1 MKKDKISIAL
11 VAFSGFIS
19 SMAMA
24 ETTNRDVATEVTN
37 KNTSSQSVQAVVNSE
52 INAKLPN
59 TDQSKALNPSV
70 ASRNAQNPDGT
81 TWGESP
87 SSPFVKY
94 DANIDNK
101 TVSNCKDIVDGKCSV
116 KTETHTLQ
124 TENQVKTSTSVNLDS
139 SGFLTAQPAV
149 LTSQGSG
156 AEGKYFYRY
165 WNTNDRE
172 CDKGLGACWSPSF
185 PVICLGNKNV
195 STLSTQSA
203 EKARDYFGKRDQRK
217 IGDDPKKSGVNSYTV
232 APGSIQYQMYVG
244 VEPDRVYGD
253 ISGNYFDGNAS
264 SLTVQKWTANGAC
277 LEPDFNSGNVE
288 GTKFLENYN
297 ELNKITG
304 SAITSKNKNE
314 NQILPCGMF
323 SYSNNASLNGADW
336 NASNFKYSCNVSNV
350 FVKKDNL
357 GENYYTRYKL
367 YLPVLGSGTTGT
379 AQNNGGVKFLNV
391 RECGKCEAA
400 SSRCSDIVRGALM
413 NAGCQLS
420 GSRYNCSN
428 AQLDSAVRSL
438 RVDSS
443 FKLYGTEGEEIGSYS
458 QCLTC
463 NICLNTLETTLKTL
477 LVVNN

>member
-11 VAFSGFIS
+11 IAFSGFIS

-70 ASRNAQNPDGT
+70 ASRNAQNTDKT
-81 TWGESP
+81 RWGESL

-101 TVSNCKDIVDGKCSV
+101 TVSNCKDVVDGKCSV
-116 KTETHTLQ
+116 KTETHILQ

-139 SGFLTAQPAV
+139 SGFLTSQPAV

-165 WNTNDRE
+165 WNTNSAE
-172 CDKGLGACWSPSF
+172 CDDGLGACWSPSF

-203 EKARDYFGKRDQRK
+203 EKARNYFGIRNISRNGETSENGYREQNNA
-217 IGDDPKKSGVNSYTV
+217 PK
-232 APGSIQYQMYVG
+232 YQMLVG

-253 ISGNYFDGNAS
+253 ISGNYFGGS
-264 SLTVQKWTANGAC
+264 VSPLTVQKWTANGAC
-277 LEPDFNSGNVE
+277 LEPDFNSGKVS
-288 GTKFLENYN
+288 GTEVLTKHSSTLSSVDGGTEP
-297 ELNKITG
+297 EK
-304 SAITSKNKNE
+304 A
-314 NQILPCGMF
+314 ILPCGMF
-323 SYSNNASLNGADW
+323 SNTSENINGAEYISSQKKYQC
-336 NASNFKYSCNVSNV
+336 NASNV

-357 GENYYTRYKL
+357 GANYYTRYKL
-367 YLPVLGSGTTGT
+367 YLPVLGSGATGT

-391 RECGKCEAA
+391 RECGKCEAV

-420 GSRYNCSN
+420 GLRYNCSN
-428 AQLDSAVRSL
+428 AQLDTAVRNL
-438 RVDSS
+438 RVNSS
-443 FKLYGTEGEEIGSYS
+443 FKLYGVEGEEIGSYS

-463 NICLNTLETTLKTL
+463 NTCLNTLETTLKTL

>member
-11 VAFSGFIS
+11 IAFSGFIS

-70 ASRNAQNPDGT
+70 ASRNAQNSDTT

-165 WNTNDRE
+165 WNTNSAE
-172 CDKGLGACWSPSF
+172 CDDGLGACWSPSF

-232 APGSIQYQMYVG
+232 APGSIQYQMLVG

-253 ISGNYFDGNAS
+253 ISGNYFDGSSS

-277 LEPDFNSGNVE
+277 LEPDFNNGKVDGKNVLDKHSSSLSAVD
-288 GTKFLENYN
+288 GSTKEDTL
-297 ELNKITG
+297 
-304 SAITSKNKNE
+304 
-314 NQILPCGMF
+314 ILPCGMF
-323 SYSNNASLNGADW
+323 SNTSSSLNGASLKGFDA
-336 NASNFKYSCNVSNV
+336 NRKYTCDGTNV

-367 YLPVLGSGTTGT
+367 YLPVLGSGATGT
-379 AQNNGGVKFLNV
+379 ARNNGGVKFLNV
-391 RECGKCEAA
+391 RECGECEAA

-420 GSRYNCSN
+420 GLRYNCSN
-428 AQLDSAVRSL
+428 AQLDSAVQSL

-463 NICLNTLETTLKTL
+463 HTCLNTLETTLKTL

>member
-1 MKKDKISIAL
+1 MRKNKISIAL

-81 TWGESP
+81 TWGESL

-165 WNTNDRE
+165 WNTNSAE
-172 CDKGLGACWSPSF
+172 CDDGLGACWSPSF

-203 EKARDYFGKRDQRK
+203 EKARNYFGIRNISRDGETSENGYREQNNA
-217 IGDDPKKSGVNSYTV
+217 PK
-232 APGSIQYQMYVG
+232 YQMLVG

-253 ISGNYFDGNAS
+253 ISGNYFGGNS
-264 SLTVQKWTANGAC
+264 SPLTVQKWTANGAC
-277 LEPDFNSGNVE
+277 LEPDFNSGKVS
-288 GTKFLENYN
+288 GTKYLQIKENKLQN
-297 ELNKITG
+297 VTG
-304 SAITSKNKNE
+304 EVDPQDDGK
-314 NQILPCGMF
+314 ILPCGMF
-323 SYSNNASLNGADW
+323 SNTSSSLNGSSLSGFGSDR
-336 NASNFKYSCNVSNV
+336 KYTCDGTNV

-367 YLPVLGSGTTGT
+367 YLPVLGSGATGT

-420 GSRYNCSN
+420 GLRYNCSN
-428 AQLDSAVRSL
+428 AQLDTAVRNL
-438 RVDSS
+438 RGNSS

-463 NICLNTLETTLKTL
+463 NTCLNTLETTLKTL

>member
-11 VAFSGFIS
+11 IAFSGFIS

-70 ASRNAQNPDGT
+70 ASRNAQNSDTT

-165 WNTNDRE
+165 WNTNSAE
-172 CDKGLGACWSPSF
+172 CDDGLGACWSPSF

-232 APGSIQYQMYVG
+232 APGSIQYQMLVG
-244 VEPDRVYGD
+244 VEPDRVYGN
-253 ISGNYFDGNAS
+253 ISGNYFGGNS
-264 SLTVQKWTANGAC
+264 SPLTVQKWTANGAC
-277 LEPDFNSGNVE
+277 LEPDFNSGKVS
-288 GTKFLENYN
+288 GTEVLTKHSSTLSSVDGGTEP
-297 ELNKITG
+297 EK
-304 SAITSKNKNE
+304 A
-314 NQILPCGMF
+314 ILPCGMF
-323 SYSNNASLNGADW
+323 SNTSEDINGAEYI
-336 NASNFKYSCNVSNV
+336 SSQKKYQCNPSNV

-357 GENYYTRYKL
+357 GANYYTRYKL
-367 YLPVLGSGTTGT
+367 YLPVLGSGATGT

-400 SSRCSDIVRGALM
+400 KSRCSDIVRGALM

-420 GSRYNCSN
+420 GLRYNCSN
-428 AQLDSAVRSL
+428 AQLDTAVRNL
-438 RVDSS
+438 RVNSS

-463 NICLNTLETTLKTL
+463 NICLDNLETTLKTL

>member
-1 MKKDKISIAL
+1 MKKNKISIAL

-81 TWGESP
+81 TWGESL

-165 WNTNDRE
+165 WNTNINE
-172 CDKGLGACWSPSF
+172 CDEGLGACWSPSF

-203 EKARDYFGKRDQRK
+203 EKARNYFGIRTISRDGSASDNGYKAQK
-217 IGDDPKKSGVNSYTV
+217 NVND
-232 APGSIQYQMYVG
+232 IQYQMLVG

-253 ISGNYFDGNAS
+253 ISGNYFDGS
-264 SLTVQKWTANGAC
+264 SSALTVQKWTANGAC
-277 LEPDFNSGNVE
+277 LDPDFNSGKVS
-288 GTKFLENYN
+288 GTKSLQIKENKLQN
-297 ELNKITG
+297 VTG
-304 SAITSKNKNE
+304 EVDPQDDGK
-314 NQILPCGMF
+314 ILPCGMF
-323 SYSNNASLNGADW
+323 SNTSSSLNGSSLSGFGSDR
-336 NASNFKYSCNVSNV
+336 KYTCDGTNV

-367 YLPVLGSGTTGT
+367 YLPVLGSGATGT

-400 SSRCSDIVRGALM
+400 NSRCSDIVRGALM

-420 GSRYNCSN
+420 GLRYNCSN

>member
-11 VAFSGFIS
+11 IAFSGFIS

-70 ASRNAQNPDGT
+70 ASRNAQNSDTT

-165 WNTNDRE
+165 WNTNSAE
-172 CDKGLGACWSPSF
+172 CDDGLGACWSPSF

-203 EKARDYFGKRDQRK
+203 EKARDYFGQRSLTRK
-217 IGDDPKKSGVNSYTV
+217 TDHPHNGYFGDNNIV
-232 APGSIQYQMYVG
+232 YQMLVG

-253 ISGNYFDGNAS
+253 ISGNYFDGSSS

-277 LEPDFNSGNVE
+277 LEPDFNNGKVD
-288 GTKFLENYN
+288 
-297 ELNKITG
+297 
-304 SAITSKNKNE
+304 SKNVLDKHSSSLSAVDGSTKE
-314 NQILPCGMF
+314 DTLILPCGMF
-323 SYSNNASLNGADW
+323 SNTSSSLNGASLKGFDA
-336 NASNFKYSCNVSNV
+336 NRKYTCDGTNV

-367 YLPVLGSGTTGT
+367 YLPVLGSGATGT

-400 SSRCSDIVRGALM
+400 NSRCSDIVRGALM

-420 GSRYNCSN
+420 GLRYNCSN

-463 NICLNTLETTLKTL
+463 NTCLNTLETTLKTL

>member
-11 VAFSGFIS
+11 IAFSGFIS

-70 ASRNAQNPDGT
+70 ASRNAQNTDKT
-81 TWGESP
+81 RWGESL

-116 KTETHTLQ
+116 KTETHILQ

-139 SGFLTAQPAV
+139 SGFLTSQPAV

-165 WNTNDRE
+165 WNTNSAE
-172 CDKGLGACWSPSF
+172 CDDGLGACWSPSF

-203 EKARDYFGKRDQRK
+203 EKARNYFGIRNISRDGSYSDNGYKAQK
-217 IGDDPKKSGVNSYTV
+217 NVND
-232 APGSIQYQMYVG
+232 IQYQMLVG
-244 VEPDRVYGD
+244 VEPDRVYGN
-253 ISGNYFDGNAS
+253 ISGNYFGGNS
-264 SLTVQKWTANGAC
+264 SPLTVQKWTANGAC
-277 LEPDFNSGNVE
+277 LEPDFNSGKVS
-288 GTKFLENYN
+288 GTEVLTKHSSTLSSVDGGTEPD
-297 ELNKITG
+297 KT
-304 SAITSKNKNE
+304 
-314 NQILPCGMF
+314 ILPCGMF
-323 SYSNNASLNGADW
+323 SNTSEDINGAEYISSQKKYQC
-336 NASNFKYSCNVSNV
+336 NASNV

-357 GENYYTRYKL
+357 GANYYTRYKL
-367 YLPVLGSGTTGT
+367 YLPVLGSGATGT
-379 AQNNGGVKFLNV
+379 AQNNGGVKYLNV
-391 RECGKCEAA
+391 RECGECEAV

-420 GSRYNCSN
+420 GLRYNCSN

-443 FKLYGTEGEEIGSYS
+443 FKLYGAEGEEIGSYS

-463 NICLNTLETTLKTL
+463 NTCLNTLETTLKTL

>member
-11 VAFSGFIS
+11 IAFSGFIS

-81 TWGESP
+81 TWGESL

-165 WNTNDRE
+165 WNTNSAE
-172 CDKGLGACWSPSF
+172 CDDGLGACWSPSF

-203 EKARDYFGKRDQRK
+203 EKARNYFGIRNISRNGETSENGYRK
-217 IGDDPKKSGVNSYTV
+217 QNNAPK
-232 APGSIQYQMYVG
+232 YQMLVG

-253 ISGNYFDGNAS
+253 ISGNYFGGS
-264 SLTVQKWTANGAC
+264 VSPLTVQKWTANGAC
-277 LEPDFNSGNVE
+277 LEPDFNSGKISGAEILKNMSNLKE
-288 GTKFLENYN
+288 IDGSIDPN
-297 ELNKITG
+297 NKDRM
-304 SAITSKNKNE
+304 
-314 NQILPCGMF
+314 ILPCGMF
-323 SYSNNASLNGADW
+323 SNTGESINGFTFNASSEQYKC
-336 NASNFKYSCNVSNV
+336 NASNV

-357 GENYYTRYKL
+357 GANYYTRYKL
-367 YLPVLGSGTTGT
+367 YLPVLGSGATGT
-379 AQNNGGVKFLNV
+379 AQNNGGVKYLNV
-391 RECGKCEAA
+391 RECGKCEAVK
-400 SSRCSDIVRGALM
+400 SRCSDIVRGALM

-420 GSRYNCSN
+420 GLRYNCSN

-463 NICLNTLETTLKTL
+463 NTCLDNLETTLKTL

>member
-11 VAFSGFIS
+11 IAFSGFIS

-70 ASRNAQNPDGT
+70 ASRNAQNTDKT
-81 TWGESP
+81 RWGESL

-101 TVSNCKDIVDGKCSV
+101 TVSNCKDVVDGKCSV
-116 KTETHTLQ
+116 KTETHILQ

-139 SGFLTAQPAV
+139 SGFLTSQPAV

-165 WNTNDRE
+165 WNTNSAE
-172 CDKGLGACWSPSF
+172 CDDGLGACWSPSF

-203 EKARDYFGKRDQRK
+203 EKARNYFGIRNISRNGETSENGYREQNNA
-217 IGDDPKKSGVNSYTV
+217 PK
-232 APGSIQYQMYVG
+232 YQMLVG
-244 VEPDRVYGD
+244 VEPDRVYGN
-253 ISGNYFDGNAS
+253 ISGNYFGGNS
-264 SLTVQKWTANGAC
+264 SPLTVQKWTANGAC
-277 LEPDFNSGNVE
+277 LEPDFNSGKIS
-288 GTKFLENYN
+288 GTEILKNMSNLKEIDGSIDPN
-297 ELNKITG
+297 NKDRM
-304 SAITSKNKNE
+304 
-314 NQILPCGMF
+314 ILPCGMF
-323 SYSNNASLNGADW
+323 SNTGESINGSTFNASSEQYKC
-336 NASNFKYSCNVSNV
+336 NASNV

-357 GENYYTRYKL
+357 GANYYTRYKL
-367 YLPVLGSGTTGT
+367 YLPVLGSGATGT
-379 AQNNGGVKFLNV
+379 AQNNGGVKYLNV
-391 RECGKCEAA
+391 RECGKCEAV

-420 GSRYNCSN
+420 GLRYNCSN

-443 FKLYGTEGEEIGSYS
+443 FKLYGVEGEEIGSYS

-463 NICLNTLETTLKTL
+463 NTCLNTLETTLKTL

>member
-1 MKKDKISIAL
+1 MRKNKISIAL

-70 ASRNAQNPDGT
+70 ASRNAQNSDTT

-165 WNTNDRE
+165 WNTNSAE
-172 CDKGLGACWSPSF
+172 CDDGLGACWSPSF

-203 EKARDYFGKRDQRK
+203 EKARDYFGQRSLTRK
-217 IGDDPKKSGVNSYTV
+217 TDHPHNGYFGDNNIV
-232 APGSIQYQMYVG
+232 YQMLVG

-253 ISGNYFDGNAS
+253 ISGNYFDGS
-264 SLTVQKWTANGAC
+264 VSPLTVQKWTASGSC
-277 LEPDFNSGNVE
+277 LEPDFNSGKVVGVNRLNNMDN
-288 GTKFLENYN
+288 LEKVDGSVGEYN
-297 ELNKITG
+297 DDKI
-304 SAITSKNKNE
+304 
-314 NQILPCGMF
+314 ILPCGMF
-323 SYSNNASLNGADW
+323 SNTSSSLNGSSLSGFGRDR
-336 NASNFKYSCNVSNV
+336 KYTCDGTNV

-367 YLPVLGSGTTGT
+367 YLPVLGSGATGT

-438 RVDSS
+438 RVDGS
-443 FKLYGTEGEEIGSYS
+443 FKLYGTEGEEVGSYS
-458 QCLTC
+458 KCLTC
-463 NICLNTLETTLKTL
+463 DICLNTLETTLKTL

>member
-11 VAFSGFIS
+11 IAFSGFIS

-70 ASRNAQNPDGT
+70 ASRNAQNSDTT

-165 WNTNDRE
+165 WNTNSAE
-172 CDKGLGACWSPSF
+172 CDDGLGACWSPSF

-203 EKARDYFGKRDQRK
+203 EKARDYFGKRTLSRTETPINGYVKQDA
-217 IGDDPKKSGVNSYTV
+217 NNT
-232 APGSIQYQMYVG
+232 SIQYQMLVG

-253 ISGNYFDGNAS
+253 ISGNYFGGS
-264 SLTVQKWTANGAC
+264 SSPLTVQKWTANGTC
-277 LEPDFNSGNVE
+277 LEPDFNNGKVD
-288 GTKFLENYN
+288 
-297 ELNKITG
+297 
-304 SAITSKNKNE
+304 SKNVLDKHSSSLSAVDGSVKE
-314 NQILPCGMF
+314 SSLILPCGMF
-323 SYSNNASLNGADW
+323 SNTSEDINGAEYI
-336 NASNFKYSCNVSNV
+336 SSQKKYSCNPSNV

-367 YLPVLGSGTTGT
+367 YLPVLGSGVTGT

-400 SSRCSDIVRGALM
+400 NSRCSDIVRGALM

-420 GSRYNCSN
+420 GLRYNCSN

>member
-11 VAFSGFIS
+11 IAFSGFIS

-24 ETTNRDVATEVTN
+24 ETTNRDVATEIIN
-37 KNTSSQSVQAVVNSE
+37 KNTGSQSVQAVVNSE

-70 ASRNAQNPDGT
+70 ASRNAQNTDKT
-81 TWGESP
+81 RWGESL

-101 TVSNCKDIVDGKCSV
+101 TVSNCKDVVDGKCSV
-116 KTETHTLQ
+116 KTETHILQ

-139 SGFLTAQPAV
+139 SGFLTSQPAV

-165 WNTNDRE
+165 WNTNSAE
-172 CDKGLGACWSPSF
+172 CDDGLGACWSPSF

-203 EKARDYFGKRDQRK
+203 EKARNYFGIRNISRDGSYSDNGYKAQK
-217 IGDDPKKSGVNSYTV
+217 NVND
-232 APGSIQYQMYVG
+232 IQYQMLVG
-244 VEPDRVYGD
+244 VEPDRVYGN
-253 ISGNYFDGNAS
+253 ISGNYFGGNS
-264 SLTVQKWTANGAC
+264 SPLTVQKWTANGAC
-277 LEPDFNSGNVE
+277 LEPDFNSGKVS
-288 GTKFLENYN
+288 GTEVLTKHSSTLSSVDGGTEPD
-297 ELNKITG
+297 KT
-304 SAITSKNKNE
+304 
-314 NQILPCGMF
+314 ILPCGMF
-323 SYSNNASLNGADW
+323 SNTSEDINGAEYI
-336 NASNFKYSCNVSNV
+336 SSQKKYQCNPSNV

-357 GENYYTRYKL
+357 GANYYTRYKL
-367 YLPVLGSGTTGT
+367 YLPVLGSGATGT
-379 AQNNGGVKFLNV
+379 AQNNGGVKYLNV
-391 RECGKCEAA
+391 RECGKCEAV

-420 GSRYNCSN
+420 GLRYNCSN

-443 FKLYGTEGEEIGSYS
+443 FKLYGAEGEEIGSYS

-463 NICLNTLETTLKTL
+463 NTCLNTLETTLKTL

>member
-1 MKKDKISIAL
+1 MKKNKISIAL

-24 ETTNRDVATEVTN
+24 ESTNRDVATEVTN

-70 ASRNAQNPDGT
+70 ASRNAQNSDTT

-165 WNTNDRE
+165 WNTNSAE
-172 CDKGLGACWSPSF
+172 CDDGLGACWSPSF

-264 SLTVQKWTANGAC
+264 SLTVQKWTVNGAC
-277 LEPDFNSGNVE
+277 LEPDFNSGNVV
-288 GTKFLENYN
+288 GKHSLLDYTKLEDV
-297 ELNKITG
+297 TG
-304 SAITSKNKNE
+304 KVSDEETYV
-314 NQILPCGMF
+314 LPCGMF
-323 SYSNNASLNGADW
+323 SNTSSSLNGSSLSGFGRDR
-336 NASNFKYSCNVSNV
+336 KYTCDGTNV

-367 YLPVLGSGTTGT
+367 YLPVLGSGATGT

-438 RVDSS
+438 RVGSS

>member
-1 MKKDKISIAL
+1 MRKNKISIAL
-11 VAFSGFIS
+11 IAFSGFIS

-24 ETTNRDVATEVTN
+24 ESTNRDVATEVTN

-165 WNTNDRE
+165 WNTNSAE
-172 CDKGLGACWSPSF
+172 CDDGLGACWSPSF

-203 EKARDYFGKRDQRK
+203 EKARDYFGKRTLSRTETPINGYVKQNANNT
-217 IGDDPKKSGVNSYTV
+217 G
-232 APGSIQYQMYVG
+232 IQYQMYVG

-253 ISGNYFDGNAS
+253 ISGNYFGGS
-264 SLTVQKWTANGAC
+264 VSPLTVQKWTANGAC
-277 LEPDFNSGNVE
+277 LEPDFNSGKVS
-288 GTKFLENYN
+288 GTKYLQIKENKLQN
-297 ELNKITG
+297 VTG
-304 SAITSKNKNE
+304 EVDPQDDGK
-314 NQILPCGMF
+314 ILPCGMF
-323 SYSNNASLNGADW
+323 SNTSSSLNGSSLSGFGSDR
-336 NASNFKYSCNVSNV
+336 KYTCDGTNV

-367 YLPVLGSGTTGT
+367 YLPVLGSGATGT

-420 GSRYNCSN
+420 GLRYNCSN
-428 AQLDSAVRSL
+428 AQLDTAVRNL
-438 RVDSS
+438 RVNSS

-463 NICLNTLETTLKTL
+463 NTCLNTLETTLKTL

>member
-11 VAFSGFIS
+11 IAFSGFIS

-70 ASRNAQNPDGT
+70 ASRNARNSDAT

-165 WNTNDRE
+165 WNTNSAE
-172 CDKGLGACWSPSF
+172 CDDGLGACWSPSF

-217 IGDDPKKSGVNSYTV
+217 IGENLGKPGVNSYAFKGNTT
-232 APGSIQYQMYVG
+232 QYQMLVG

-253 ISGNYFDGNAS
+253 IYANYF
-264 SLTVQKWTANGAC
+264 
-277 LEPDFNSGNVE
+277 
-288 GTKFLENYN
+288 
-297 ELNKITG
+297 
-304 SAITSKNKNE
+304 
-314 NQILPCGMF
+314 
-323 SYSNNASLNGADW
+323 
-336 NASNFKYSCNVSNV
+336 
-350 FVKKDNL
+350 
-357 GENYYTRYKL
+357 
-367 YLPVLGSGTTGT
+367 
-379 AQNNGGVKFLNV
+379 
-391 RECGKCEAA
+391 CE
-400 SSRCSDIVRGALM
+400 
-413 NAGCQLS
+413 
-420 GSRYNCSN
+420 Y
-428 AQLDSAVRSL
+428 
-438 RVDSS
+438 
-443 FKLYGTEGEEIGSYS
+443 
-458 QCLTC
+458 
-463 NICLNTLETTLKTL
+463 
-477 LVVNN
+477 

>member
-24 ETTNRDVATEVTN
+24 ESTNRDVATEVTN

-70 ASRNAQNPDGT
+70 ASRNAQNSDTT

-165 WNTNDRE
+165 WNTNSAE
-172 CDKGLGACWSPSF
+172 CDDGLGACWSPSF

-217 IGDDPKKSGVNSYTV
+217 IGDDPKKSGINSYTV

-253 ISGNYFDGNAS
+253 ISGNYFDGSES
-264 SLTVQKWTANGAC
+264 SLMVSKWAANGAC
-277 LEPDFNSGNVE
+277 LEPDFNSGNVV
-288 GTKFLENYN
+288 GTKILKNAES
-297 ELNKITG
+297 LQSVTG
-304 SAITSKNKNE
+304 AVNPE
-314 NQILPCGMF
+314 DEDGILPCGMF
-323 SYSNNASLNGADW
+323 SKSKSSLNGA
-336 NASNFKYSCNVSNV
+336 KYNTLTGGFNCSDSNV

-400 SSRCSDIVRGALM
+400 NSRCSDIVRGALM

-420 GSRYNCSN
+420 GLRYNCSN

-438 RVDSS
+438 RVDGS
-443 FKLYGTEGEEIGSYS
+443 FKLYGTEGEEIGSYDK
-458 QCLTC
+458 CLTC
-463 NICLNTLETTLKTL
+463 NICLNNLETTLKTL

>member
-11 VAFSGFIS
+11 IAFSGFIS

-70 ASRNAQNPDGT
+70 ASRNAQNSDTT

-165 WNTNDRE
+165 WNTNSAE
-172 CDKGLGACWSPSF
+172 CDDGLGACWSPSF

-217 IGDDPKKSGVNSYTV
+217 IGDDPKKPGVNSYTV
-232 APGSIQYQMYVG
+232 APGSIQYQMLVG

-253 ISGNYFDGNAS
+253 ISGNYFDGSES

-277 LEPDFNSGNVE
+277 LEPDFNSGKVV
-288 GTKFLENYN
+288 GTEILKNAESLQSV
-297 ELNKITG
+297 TG
-304 SAITSKNKNE
+304 AVDSKDE
-314 NQILPCGMF
+314 DGILPCGMF
-323 SYSNNASLNGADW
+323 SKSRSSLNSA
-336 NASNFKYSCNVSNV
+336 KYNTLTGGFDCNPSNV

-357 GENYYTRYKL
+357 GANYYTRYKL
-367 YLPVLGSGTTGT
+367 YLPVLGSGATGT

-400 SSRCSDIVRGALM
+400 NSRCPDIVRGALM

-420 GSRYNCSN
+420 GLRYNCSN

-463 NICLNTLETTLKTL
+463 NTCLNTLETTLKTL

>member
-11 VAFSGFIS
+11 IAFSGFIS

-81 TWGESP
+81 TWGESL

-165 WNTNDRE
+165 WNTNDKE
-172 CDKGLGACWSPSF
+172 CDEGLGACWSPSF

-203 EKARDYFGKRDQRK
+203 EKARNYFGIRTISRDGSDSKNGYKAQK
-217 IGDDPKKSGVNSYTV
+217 NVN
-232 APGSIQYQMYVG
+232 GIQYQMLVG

-253 ISGNYFDGNAS
+253 ISGNYFDKS
-264 SLTVQKWTANGAC
+264 SSPLTVQKWTADGAC
-277 LEPDFNSGNVE
+277 LDPDFNSGKVV
-288 GTKFLENYN
+288 GTKILNNMNNLEKVDGTVGEYN
-297 ELNKITG
+297 DDKI
-304 SAITSKNKNE
+304 
-314 NQILPCGMF
+314 ILPCGMF
-323 SYSNNASLNGADW
+323 SNTGKSINGSTFNAS
-336 NASNFKYSCNVSNV
+336 SEQYKCNPSNV

-357 GENYYTRYKL
+357 GANYYTRYKL
-367 YLPVLGSGTTGT
+367 YLPVLGSGATGT

-400 SSRCSDIVRGALM
+400 NSRCSDIVRGALM

>member
-11 VAFSGFIS
+11 IAFSGFIS

-70 ASRNAQNPDGT
+70 ASRNAQNSDTT

-165 WNTNDRE
+165 WNTNSAE
-172 CDKGLGACWSPSF
+172 CDDGLGACWSPSF

-203 EKARDYFGKRDQRK
+203 EKARDYFGQRSLTRK
-217 IGDDPKKSGVNSYTV
+217 TDHPHNGYFGDNNIV
-232 APGSIQYQMYVG
+232 YQMLVG

-253 ISGNYFDGNAS
+253 ISGNYFGGS
-264 SLTVQKWTANGAC
+264 VSPLTVQKWTANGAC
-277 LEPDFNSGNVE
+277 LEPDFNSGKVV
-288 GTKFLENYN
+288 GTDRLNNMDNLEKVDGSIDTYN
-297 ELNKITG
+297 KDRM
-304 SAITSKNKNE
+304 
-314 NQILPCGMF
+314 ILPCGMF
-323 SYSNNASLNGADW
+323 SNTGESINGSTFNASSEQYKC
-336 NASNFKYSCNVSNV
+336 NASNV

-357 GENYYTRYKL
+357 GANYYTRYKL
-367 YLPVLGSGTTGT
+367 YLPVLGSGVTGT
-379 AQNNGGVKFLNV
+379 AQNNGGVKYLNV

-400 SSRCSDIVRGALM
+400 KSRCSDIVRGALM

-420 GSRYNCSN
+420 GLRYNCSN

-463 NICLNTLETTLKTL
+463 NICLDNLETTLKTL

>member
-11 VAFSGFIS
+11 IAFSGFIS

-70 ASRNAQNPDGT
+70 ASRNAQNSDTT
-81 TWGESP
+81 TWGESL

-165 WNTNDRE
+165 WNTNSAE
-172 CDKGLGACWSPSF
+172 CDDGLGACWSPSF

-195 STLSTQSA
+195 STLSTQSS
-203 EKARDYFGKRDQRK
+203 EKARDYFGKRNISRNGATADNGYAEQK
-217 IGDDPKKSGVNSYTV
+217 DKYV
-232 APGSIQYQMYVG
+232 YQMLVG

-253 ISGNYFDGNAS
+253 ISGNYFGGNS
-264 SLTVQKWTANGAC
+264 SPLTVQKWTANGAC
-277 LEPDFNSGNVE
+277 LEPDFNSGKVE

-304 SAITSKNKNE
+304 SATTSKNKNE

-323 SYSNNASLNGADW
+323 SYSNNAPLNGADW
-336 NASNFKYSCNVSNV
+336 NASNFKYSCNASNV

-357 GENYYTRYKL
+357 GANYYTRYKL
-367 YLPVLGSGTTGT
+367 YLPVLGSGATGT

-400 SSRCSDIVRGALM
+400 NSRCSDIVRGALM

-420 GSRYNCSN
+420 GLRYNCSN
-428 AQLDSAVRSL
+428 AQLDTAVRNL
-438 RVDSS
+438 RVNSS

-463 NICLNTLETTLKTL
+463 NTCLNTLETTLKTL

>member
-11 VAFSGFIS
+11 IAFSGFIS

-70 ASRNAQNPDGT
+70 ASRNAQNSDTT

-165 WNTNDRE
+165 WNTNSAE
-172 CDKGLGACWSPSF
+172 CDDGLGACWSPSF

-195 STLSTQSA
+195 STLSSQSA
-203 EKARDYFGKRDQRK
+203 EKARDYFGQRSLTRK
-217 IGDDPKKSGVNSYTV
+217 EKHPHNGYFGDNNIV
-232 APGSIQYQMYVG
+232 YQMYVG

-253 ISGNYFDGNAS
+253 ISGNYFDGSES
-264 SLTVQKWTANGAC
+264 SLTVQKWTASGSC
-277 LEPDFNSGNVE
+277 LEPDFNSGKVVGVNRLNNMDN
-288 GTKFLENYN
+288 LEKVDGSVGEYN
-297 ELNKITG
+297 DDKI
-304 SAITSKNKNE
+304 
-314 NQILPCGMF
+314 ILPCGMF
-323 SYSNNASLNGADW
+323 SNTSSSLNGSSLSGFGRDR
-336 NASNFKYSCNVSNV
+336 KYTCDGTNV

-367 YLPVLGSGTTGT
+367 YLPVLGSGATGT

-438 RVDSS
+438 RVDGS
-443 FKLYGTEGEEIGSYS
+443 FKLYGTEGEEVGSYS
-458 QCLTC
+458 KCLNC
-463 NICLNTLETTLKTL
+463 DICLNTLETTLKTL

>member
-11 VAFSGFIS
+11 IAFSGFIS

-70 ASRNAQNPDGT
+70 ASRNARNSDAT

-101 TVSNCKDIVDGKCSV
+101 TVSNCKDVVDGKCSV

-165 WNTNDRE
+165 WNTNSAE
-172 CDKGLGACWSPSF
+172 CDDGLGACWSPSF

-203 EKARDYFGKRDQRK
+203 EKARDYFGQRSLSRTSHPNNGYYGK
-217 IGDDPKKSGVNSYTV
+217 D
-232 APGSIQYQMYVG
+232 SIVYQMLVG

-253 ISGNYFDGNAS
+253 ISGNYFGGS
-264 SLTVQKWTANGAC
+264 VSPLTVQKWTANGAC
-277 LEPDFNSGNVE
+277 LEPDFNNGKVYGRNVLDKHSSSLSAVD
-288 GTKFLENYN
+288 GSTKEDTL
-297 ELNKITG
+297 
-304 SAITSKNKNE
+304 
-314 NQILPCGMF
+314 ILPCGMF
-323 SYSNNASLNGADW
+323 SNTSSSLNGSSLSGFGSDK
-336 NASNFKYSCNVSNV
+336 KYTCNPSNV

-357 GENYYTRYKL
+357 GANYYTRYKL
-367 YLPVLGSGTTGT
+367 YLPVLGSGATGT
-379 AQNNGGVKFLNV
+379 AQNNGGVKYLNV
-391 RECGKCEAA
+391 RECGKCEAV

-420 GSRYNCSN
+420 GLRYNCSN

-443 FKLYGTEGEEIGSYS
+443 FKLYGAEGEEIGSYS

-463 NICLNTLETTLKTL
+463 NTCLNTLETTLKTL

>member
-11 VAFSGFIS
+11 IAFSGFIS

-81 TWGESP
+81 TWGESL

-124 TENQVKTSTSVNLDS
+124 SENQVKTSTSVNLDS

-165 WNTNDRE
+165 WNTNSAE
-172 CDKGLGACWSPSF
+172 CDEGLGACWSPSF

-195 STLSTQSA
+195 STLSTQTA
-203 EKARDYFGKRDQRK
+203 EKARNYFGIRTISRDGSDSDNGYKAQ
-217 IGDDPKKSGVNSYTV
+217 KKAND
-232 APGSIQYQMYVG
+232 IQYQMLVG

-253 ISGNYFDGNAS
+253 ISGNYFDGSSS

-277 LEPDFNSGNVE
+277 LEPDFNNGKVD
-288 GTKFLENYN
+288 
-297 ELNKITG
+297 
-304 SAITSKNKNE
+304 SKNVLDKHSSSLSAVDGSTKE
-314 NQILPCGMF
+314 DTLILPCGMF
-323 SYSNNASLNGADW
+323 SNTSSSLNGASLKGFDA
-336 NASNFKYSCNVSNV
+336 NRKYTCDGTNV

-367 YLPVLGSGTTGT
+367 YLPVLGSGATGT
-379 AQNNGGVKFLNV
+379 AQNNGGVKYLNV
-391 RECGKCEAA
+391 RECGECEAA
-400 SSRCSDIVRGALM
+400 NSRCSDIVRGALM

-420 GSRYNCSN
+420 GLRYNCSN
-428 AQLDSAVRSL
+428 AQLDTAVRNL
-438 RVDSS
+438 RANSS
-443 FKLYGTEGEEIGSYS
+443 FKLYGVEGEEIGSYS

-463 NICLNTLETTLKTL
+463 NTCLNTLETTLKTL